1 MTQTMNDMKVMCDAL
16 MSIYRD
22 LPALREKLRTCKV
35 EDVLDVHT
43 NLVAT
48 LMTASNLVASII
60 ELEPNA
66 DNVTCL
72 WLMQANISDEIV
84 RLTEVN
90 SVAATVGR

>member
-1 MTQTMNDMKVMCDAL
+1 MNDMKAMCDAL
-16 MSIYRD
+16 MDIYRD
-22 LPALREKLRTCKV
+22 LPALRTRLRTCAV
-35 EDVLDVHT
+35 DEVVDVRT

-48 LMTASNLVASII
+48 LMTARNLATSII

-66 DNVTCL
+66 DNFACL
-72 WLMQANISDEIV
+72 RAMEADLTDEIV